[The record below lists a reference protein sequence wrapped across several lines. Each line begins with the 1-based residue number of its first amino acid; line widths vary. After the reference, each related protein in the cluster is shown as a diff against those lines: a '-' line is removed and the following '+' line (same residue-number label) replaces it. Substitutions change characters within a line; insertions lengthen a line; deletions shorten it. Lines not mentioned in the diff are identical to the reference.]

1 MAPKAG
7 LQLTHSPVA
16 RAQGKNAQNAPKRS
30 MAPSTDGAM
39 QSRSRKTDTGCFFVV
54 KPCAARHTT
63 RTHKGACA
71 RRPACPSIS
80 MRKQKLPCLLSDA
93 QACLSSSMRT
103 RHSESLSCP
112 LHFRMRTTSQ
122 NENIIRFLTMADYC
136 QNATFHFV
144 HDARQLRRKT

>member
-1 MAPKAG
+1 MVPKAG

-16 RAQGKNAQNAPKRS
+16 RAQGKKCPQTEHGPICRRGHAISVPQDRY
-30 MAPSTDGAM
+30 
-39 QSRSRKTDTGCFFVV
+39 RLFLCFVV
-54 KPCAARHTT
+54 EPRAARHTT
-63 RTHKGACA
+63 RTHKGARA
-71 RRPACPSIS
+71 RRPACPSIN

-103 RHSESLSCP
+103 RHSELLSCP
-112 LHFRMRTTSQ
+112 LLFRMRTTSQ
-122 NENIIRFLTMADYC
+122 NENIIRFLTMANYC